1 MSCGACVCQAYDM
14 YCDDC
19 GRRRRRDRGG
29 EGDRDGE
36 GGDSEEEG
44 EGEESEEDEGEESEE
59 ESEGGD
65 SEVPASAPRHPR
77 AQGPLFSSPQ
87 EKRTSRL
94 IAPRQQWRRT

>member
-1 MSCGACVCQAYDM
+1 MEDEEDVPPCPRCNGPFVVDHCIWCGCRACVGCMSCGGCVCQAYDM
-14 YCDDC
+14 CCDDC

-44 EGEESEEDEGEESEE
+44 EGEESEE

-65 SEVPASAPRHPR
+65 NEVPA
-77 AQGPLFSSPQ
+77 
-87 EKRTSRL
+87 
-94 IAPRQQWRRT
+94 